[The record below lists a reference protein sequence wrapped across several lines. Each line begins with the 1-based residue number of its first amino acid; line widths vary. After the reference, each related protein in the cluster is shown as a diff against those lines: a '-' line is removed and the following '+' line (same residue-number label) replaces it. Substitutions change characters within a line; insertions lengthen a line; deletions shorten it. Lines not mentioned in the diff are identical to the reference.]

1 MQVVALPGIALA
13 LAEETGLQDALNTSL
28 IFFWQEMLSPNTPS
42 KVTGQRTA
50 DSLNHH

>member
-28 IFFWQEMLSPNTPS
+28 IFFLAGDALS
-42 KVTGQRTA
+42 
-50 DSLNHH
+50 